1 MHIQV
6 PAEFERSLRA
16 SGREGTDLLFRHS
29 GHFVIF
35 DVNGPLA
42 LPWVA
47 DELRGEVHAMLD
59 GGRRDL
65 VLDLSDVPYAD
76 SAGIGALVAVRTL
89 IAGAGGKLVLLSA
102 PRRMLDL
109 LKRMHLDRM
118 FNFSDDSTLAFTRS

>member
-1 MHIQV
+1 MHIQI

-16 SGREGTDLLFRHS
+16 SGREGTDLYFRHA

-35 DVNGPLA
+35 DVDGPLA

-47 DELRGEVHAMLD
+47 DELRADVHDMLD

-76 SAGIGALVAVRTL
+76 SAGVGALVAVRTL
-89 IAGAGGKLVLLSA
+89 IIGAGGKLVLLSA
-102 PRRMLDL
+102 PRRLLDL
-109 LKRMHLDRM
+109 LRRMHLDRL
-118 FNFSDDSTLAFTRS
+118 FNFSDDPTLAFAKS